1 MRLTDEILRASD
13 ECTSEFVGR
22 ALLLASGGRFGLLP
36 ASRPFDISLNIGGN
50 ALDVESLSCLAVTK
64 NGTLIDV
71 KYDTRYTNHIDN
83 HVEIPEGLNSQE
95 FILTV
100 NVEEQWYETI
110 DGYEEPVY
118 TFSLLVPDTP
128 LPDNSFPIGHIVEDH
143 GWRLDDVDFVPPC
156 LFVNSHYKFEELL
169 KRFSDLL
176 ASIDSKA
183 RANISSTGKDAIRIF
198 WPIIQQIRI
207 AISKETDLMT
217 PMTLLSNV
225 QKCVSAFTCACDI
238 ESSII
243 LSNEKMFRNY
253 VVAPYNYQ
261 DAYQRIKVGLELCFS
276 IDQMIEKLEV
286 KKKETAAPR
295 QESLGAP
302 YIPEDQLYQ
311 NCKSRNV
318 SITVVNPVS
327 GAKVF
332 YSIDGSNPSRAL
344 PSNGKLV
351 VSNNFNKKKVP
362 ENDQELTIMLKAVM
376 KGVSSDVSTFVVTL
390 HKDYKEWDGYII

>member
-118 TFSLLVPDTP
+118 TFSLFVPDTP
-128 LPDNSFPIGHIVEDH
+128 LPGNSFPIGHIVEDH

-376 KGVSSDVSTFVVTL
+376 KGISSDVSTFVVTL

>member
-1 MRLTDEILRASD
+1 M
-13 ECTSEFVGR
+13 
-22 ALLLASGGRFGLLP
+22 
-36 ASRPFDISLNIGGN
+36 
-50 ALDVESLSCLAVTK
+50 
-64 NGTLIDV
+64 
-71 KYDTRYTNHIDN
+71 
-83 HVEIPEGLNSQE
+83 
-95 FILTV
+95 
-100 NVEEQWYETI
+100 
-110 DGYEEPVY
+110 
-118 TFSLLVPDTP
+118 
-128 LPDNSFPIGHIVEDH
+128 
-143 GWRLDDVDFVPPC
+143 
-156 LFVNSHYKFEELL
+156 
-169 KRFSDLL
+169 
-176 ASIDSKA
+176 
-183 RANISSTGKDAIRIF
+183 
-198 WPIIQQIRI
+198 
-207 AISKETDLMT
+207 
-217 PMTLLSNV
+217 
-225 QKCVSAFTCACDI
+225 
-238 ESSII
+238 
-243 LSNEKMFRNY
+243 
-253 VVAPYNYQ
+253 
-261 DAYQRIKVGLELCFS
+261 
-276 IDQMIEKLEV
+276 EV

>member
-22 ALLLASGGRFGLLP
+22 ALFLASGGRFGLLP
-36 ASRPFDISLNIGGN
+36 ASRPFDIFLNIGGN

-100 NVEEQWYETI
+100 NVEEQWFETI

-253 VVAPYNYQ
+253 VLAPYNYQ

-318 SITVVNPVS
+318 SITVINPVS